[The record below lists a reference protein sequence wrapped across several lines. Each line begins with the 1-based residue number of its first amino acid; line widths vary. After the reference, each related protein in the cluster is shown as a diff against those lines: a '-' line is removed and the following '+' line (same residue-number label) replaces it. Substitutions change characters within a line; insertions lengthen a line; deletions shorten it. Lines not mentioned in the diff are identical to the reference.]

1 MRRLSE
7 ASAGVR
13 DSASP
18 SALACAG
25 AEAGAGQEAALRAS
39 QVPGH
44 VPVLCEE
51 VESIRQ
57 RQGRRVQGDRGDSA
71 LQDAHGAVTH
81 TLSQR

>member
-44 VPVLCEE
+44 VPVPVRGGREYPAAP
-51 VESIRQ
+51 
-57 RQGRRVQGDRGDSA
+57 GRRVQGDRGDSA